1 MPYDD
6 YIILTDDD
14 YKDLPPLVKEGEDRA
29 EVLQKVIAGCLQTE
43 HLVDKEFDA
52 IEEHAASLN
61 LKRVDLRDDNPG
73 ADPIDLGKELLRP
86 LVEQLSKS
94 DPQKRIVVP
103 LLGCKIESVEAN
115 ELNLSNVRF
124 LLTGSQVARAY
135 FGGATFGE
143 GANFDGVTFGEGA
156 YFGRVTFGEGAN
168 FRGATFGEGAN
179 FDGVTFGEGAY
190 FGGATFG
197 ERANFDGVT
206 FGEGAYFRGATF
218 GEGAYFGRVT
228 FGEGANFRGATFGEG
243 AYFGGVTFGEGANF
257 RGVTFGE
264 GAYFG
269 GVTFGEGAY
278 FIGATFGSKIEFYGC
293 DLRTASLELSQL
305 ALSKEVQR
313 TRLREL
319 FNFSS
324 LNITWRKKVWPFLAK
339 ERGYFLLFRDL
350 FGIPKWALSKLR
362 LYDLANWEVVRSLG
376 ELTIL
381 TRVSYYS
388 LFSVPLIAGI
398 WGPARSWIAKQNGA
412 IQSANDQLQEQIANL
427 PNGLEGS
434 DLLLNVA
441 NGLTGATIP
450 EVMPTGWLLAFG
462 ASLSIVIAQ
471 FVYQIAAPELIKNN
485 SEQDLIDEANEINR
499 QDKNISDER
508 LRQAIDHLHLAAD
521 LMPHRHNAW
530 LVKRGRRVVWIP
542 EKVDYR
548 FVDYRF
554 EDAMVDEP
562 KPDDAPE
569 DWQPDPNKRTK
580 AIQEVDAED
589 RKRITIE
596 EGQKARYSIDSF
608 TQRSMA
614 WLSGGLYFLG
624 GWLLLMILTRQFSYV
639 LQVSELR
646 DMAPAFATFS
656 SWPVILTGSLIIAI
670 VLLLFG
676 LTVEEPS
683 HRKESE

>member
-43 HLVDKEFDA
+43 HLVDKDFDA
-52 IEEHAASLN
+52 IEEHAVNLN
-61 LKRVDLRDDNPG
+61 LIRIDLRDDNPG

-86 LVEQLSKS
+86 LMEQLSKS
-94 DPQKRIVVP
+94 DPQKKIVVP
-103 LLGCKIESVEAN
+103 LLGCKIESFEAN
-115 ELNLSNVRF
+115 ELDLGNVRF
-124 LLTGSQVARAY
+124 LLTGSQVARANFIGAT
-135 FGGATFGE
+135 FGKGANFIRATFGEGANFIRATFGEWANFIGATFGE
-143 GANFDGVTFGEGA
+143 GANFIGATFGEGA
-156 YFGRVTFGEGAN
+156 DFIRATFGEGAN
-168 FRGATFGEGAN
+168 FRGATFGEWAN
-179 FDGVTFGEGAY
+179 FIRATFGEGAN

-197 ERANFDGVT
+197 KRADFRRAT
-206 FGEGAYFRGATF
+206 FGEGANFIEATFGEWANFIGATF
-218 GEGAYFGRVT
+218 GEGA
-228 FGEGANFRGATFGEG
+228 NFIEATFKER
-243 AYFGGVTFGEGANF
+243 ADF
-257 RGVTFGE
+257 RGVTFG
-264 GAYFG
+264 
-269 GVTFGEGAY
+269 
-278 FIGATFGSKIEFYGC
+278 SKVEFQSC
-293 DLRTASLELSQL
+293 DLRMASLELSQL

-313 TRLREL
+313 IRLREL

-324 LNITWRKKVWPFLAK
+324 LKITWRKKVWPFLVK

-350 FGIPKWALSKLR
+350 FGIPKWVLSKLR

-548 FVDYRF
+548 F

-569 DWQPDPNKRTK
+569 DWQPAPNKRTK

-608 TQRSMA
+608 TQRNMA

-624 GWLLLMILTRQFSYV
+624 GWLLLMILIRQFSYV

-646 DMAPAFATFS
+646 DMAPVFATFS

-670 VLLLFG
+670 ELLLFV

-683 HRKESE
+683 RRKESE